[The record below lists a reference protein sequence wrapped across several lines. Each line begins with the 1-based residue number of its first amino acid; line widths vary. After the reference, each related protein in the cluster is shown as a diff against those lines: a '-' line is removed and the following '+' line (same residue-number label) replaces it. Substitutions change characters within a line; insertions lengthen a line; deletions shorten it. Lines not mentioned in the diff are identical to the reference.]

1 MIDQKQLKLKIDNLV
16 NFIEL
21 QESLSK
27 KNSLDIVID
36 NSEYIKE
43 LKSELKILAGKQIS
57 YGSSFVGASY
67 RSLLLNN

>member
-21 QESLSK
+21 QKSLSDRI
-27 KNSLDIVID
+27 N

-43 LKSELKILAGKQIS
+43 LKSELKVLAGRQIS
-57 YGSSFVGASY
+57 NGSIMVGASY
-67 RSLLLNN
+67 RSLLLDN